1 MITLT
6 EDEVILDHRRLLHE
20 HRGLLTF
27 SCVCLPPLLRNL
39 KVGCRCSLT
48 NLLLLQNGC
57 LQQLL
62 LLLMLQLLLH
72 REHILHGVLTE
83 GVLLLLV
90 VVECRLLLLFNV

>member
-6 EDEVILDHRRLLHE
+6 KDEVILYHRRLPHE
-20 HRGLLTF
+20 HRGFLTLA
-27 SCVCLPPLLRNL
+27 SVCRSPLLRDL
-39 KVGCRCSLT
+39 EVGWWCSLT

-62 LLLMLQLLLH
+62 LLLTLQLLLH

-83 GVLLLLV
+83 GVLLLV
-90 VVECRLLLLFNV
+90 GVECRLLLLFNV

>member
-6 EDEVILDHRRLLHE
+6 EDEVILNHRRLLHE

-27 SCVCLPPLLRNL
+27 ACVCLPPLLRNL
-39 KVGCRCSLT
+39 EVRLCWCSLI

-83 GVLLLLV
+83 GVLLL

>member
-6 EDEVILDHRRLLHE
+6 EDEVILNHRRLLHE

-39 KVGCRCSLT
+39 KVGCRCSLIK
-48 NLLLLQNGC
+48 LLLLQKVC

-83 GVLLLLV
+83 GVLLL